1 MTKSCA
7 DIRVPNYIRNNYMN
21 NNTIYRY
28 SVNIQKYIYENETFN
43 QNYVYKNQFQQND
56 NNTYNNIV
64 NNKNM
69 NIYIEIEVINLNI

>member
-21 NNTIYRY
+21 NNKIYRY
-28 SVNIQKYIYENETFN
+28 SVNTQKYIYENETFN